1 MARAALDWT
10 TADLAAAASVG
21 VNTVNRFE
29 AGQDARM
36 SSVEKLKTALQAAG
50 VEFIDDARGEG
61 VVKLRLPAR
70 QAATEAEM
78 QASADEV
85 RSQAADAVDD
95 VLIGSD
101 ATVQQKA
108 DRRGELTDEPA
119 VVERARGKGRSGAP
133 RAKNARR

>member
-10 TADLAAAASVG
+10 TADLAAAAVVG

-36 SSVEKLKTALQAAG
+36 SSVEKLKVALQSAG

-61 VVKLRLPAR
+61 VLKLRLPAR

-78 QASADEV
+78 NASADTV
-85 RSQAADAVDD
+85 RSQAAAAVDEA
-95 VLIGSD
+95 LIGSD
-101 ATVQQKA
+101 ATAEQKA
-108 DRRGELTDEPA
+108 ERRGALTDEPA
-119 VVERARGKGRSGAP
+119 VIGRARGKGRG
-133 RAKNARR
+133 KLL